1 MAVSREYGS
10 GLSGATPPTGGRAL
24 IILVVLSL
32 SLFTMSVR
40 SGDTGV
46 LGAVRSG
53 FSFVTTPFRIVGSA
67 VTAPIY
73 GLGNI
78 FANLTADQATLSEL
92 REENDALRQRNVE
105 LEEQALLADRLTE
118 LMEIQSTYNLQSVSA
133 RVISG
138 STDSWTSTITID
150 KGSAAGLAVGMPVMD
165 GSGVIGQISS
175 VSPNSAVVRL
185 IFDEGSSV
193 PVMIQSNRAQGMLN
207 GSAGGGL
214 SLDLVR
220 SDLTVEIDDI
230 VVTSGLGGVYPKGLP
245 VGRVSVVGRNPGALY
260 LDISV
265 EAYSHVQSLEEVLVI
280 TSLTDEQRAS
290 AEDIEEADA
299 QEMSAINDVAD
310 VQVREDEAADDD
322 GESR

>member
-265 EAYSHVQSLEEVLVI
+265 DAYSHVQSLEEVLVI